1 MLLLYRILDNNT
13 TKAVSGDKHY
23 LAILHCFV
31 VLCVANSLL
40 GILAIVKLLS
50 CREINNFRIFHI
62 EYIFWLVESL
72 LSIYKVMG
80 ASEQQ
85 NSDLGPVPNIAGQRA
100 IAETLNDMDNE
111 IAALEAKRDKYMA
124 IKQGMM
130 QQLLS
135 GVIRLQQ

>member
-1 MLLLYRILDNNT
+1 M
-13 TKAVSGDKHY
+13 
-23 LAILHCFV
+23 
-31 VLCVANSLL
+31 
-40 GILAIVKLLS
+40 
-50 CREINNFRIFHI
+50 
-62 EYIFWLVESL
+62 ESL

-85 NSDLGPVPNIAGQRA
+85 NSDLEPVPNIAGQRA

-124 IKQGMM
+124 IKHGMM

>member
-1 MLLLYRILDNNT
+1 M
-13 TKAVSGDKHY
+13 
-23 LAILHCFV
+23 
-31 VLCVANSLL
+31 
-40 GILAIVKLLS
+40 
-50 CREINNFRIFHI
+50 
-62 EYIFWLVESL
+62 ESL

-85 NSDLGPVPNIAGQRA
+85 NSDLEPVPNIAGQRA

>member
-1 MLLLYRILDNNT
+1 M
-13 TKAVSGDKHY
+13 
-23 LAILHCFV
+23 
-31 VLCVANSLL
+31 
-40 GILAIVKLLS
+40 
-50 CREINNFRIFHI
+50 
-62 EYIFWLVESL
+62 ESL

>member
-1 MLLLYRILDNNT
+1 M
-13 TKAVSGDKHY
+13 
-23 LAILHCFV
+23 
-31 VLCVANSLL
+31 
-40 GILAIVKLLS
+40 
-50 CREINNFRIFHI
+50 
-62 EYIFWLVESL
+62 ESL

-80 ASEQQ
+80 TSEQQ
-85 NSDLGPVPNIAGQRA
+85 NSDLEPVPNIAEQRA
-100 IAETLNDMDNE
+100 IDETLNDMDNE

>member
-1 MLLLYRILDNNT
+1 M
-13 TKAVSGDKHY
+13 
-23 LAILHCFV
+23 
-31 VLCVANSLL
+31 
-40 GILAIVKLLS
+40 
-50 CREINNFRIFHI
+50 
-62 EYIFWLVESL
+62 ESL

-85 NSDLGPVPNIAGQRA
+85 NSDLEPVPNIAGQRA

-130 QQLLS
+130 LQLLS